1 MPAREGGSPHPRGAA
16 SPLEAAAPER
26 QHGGMPL
33 LFSRPRSSRA
43 GATLDFETLV
53 ADRAP
58 LRVLEHED
66 TLLRVIAGEVRLVVD
81 GVERLLAT
89 GEEAIVPAGV
99 RHRLSAAERE
109 ARVVLGFRPS

>member
-1 MPAREGGSPHPRGAA
+1 
-16 SPLEAAAPER
+16 
-26 QHGGMPL
+26 MPL
-33 LFSRPRSSRA
+33 LFSRPRSSSA

-53 ADRAP
+53 PDRAP
-58 LRVLEHED
+58 LRVREHED

-89 GEEAIVPAGV
+89 GDEAIVPARA
-99 RHRLSAAERE
+99 RHRLSGAGSE